1 LDAASDLKLAKSL
14 SRPVDR
20 VILRDRLQFPRAA
33 LERPDCGTAI
43 ADKSPQC

>member
-1 LDAASDLKLAKSL
+1 LDAVSALKLVNFFHV
-14 SRPVDR
+14 PDR
-20 VILRDRLQFPRAA
+20 VILRDRLQSPSPA